1 MVSSTTQ
8 CTNHLQQE
16 NKMTQPQS
24 QQSDKL
30 RFQKKSIKDQAET
43 IKEQEKRIAEWI
55 EQQQDPRHNQE

>member
-1 MVSSTTQ
+1 MSKRTHQ
-8 CTNHLQQE
+8 RKQWRLE
-16 NKMTQPQS
+16 MTQPQS

-55 EQQQDPRHNQE
+55 EQQQDPRHNQD